1 MIKRITIDIIINKQL
16 HALILANII
25 KVILVYKYP
34 YCIQTINEISL
45 PYHTS

>member
-1 MIKRITIDIIINKQL
+1 MITKVTINIIINKQL
-16 HALILANII
+16 HALILANVI